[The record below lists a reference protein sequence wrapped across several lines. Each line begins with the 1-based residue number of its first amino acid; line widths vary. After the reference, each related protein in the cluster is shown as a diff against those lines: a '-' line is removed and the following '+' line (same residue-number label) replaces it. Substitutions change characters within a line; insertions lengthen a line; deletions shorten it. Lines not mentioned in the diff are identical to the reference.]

1 MPRKP
6 RFKGFDYTEL
16 LTAWGL
22 PMSEDGVDDVA
33 DLKTINEH
41 IINSFSYGTNELK
54 PEIEEDMLKYLDAMV
69 KTGFS
74 GYIPVYRAMKKLDD
88 FEFVQVY
95 IAMLPHMWT

>member
-6 RFKGFDYTEL
+6 RFQGFDFTEL

-22 PMSEDGVDDVA
+22 PMSEEGIDDVA
-33 DLKTINEH
+33 DLKTIKEH
-41 IINSFSYGTNELK
+41 IVNSYHWDSYTLD
-54 PEIEEDMLKYLDAMV
+54 PEIKKDMLKYIDAMV

-88 FEFVQVY
+88 FEFMEVF
-95 IAMLPHMWT
+95 IALLPHMWT

>member
-6 RFKGFDYTEL
+6 RFQGFDFTEL

-22 PMSEDGVDDVA
+22 PMSEDGIDDA
-33 DLKTINEH
+33 KDINTIREH
-41 IINSFSYGTNELK
+41 IVNNLSNEGLEPPVK
-54 PEIEEDMLKYLDAMV
+54 KDMLKYIDAMV

-88 FEFVQVY
+88 IEFAQVFF
-95 IAMLPHMWT
+95 AMLPHMWT

>member
-6 RFKGFDYTEL
+6 RFQGFDFTEL

-22 PMSEDGVDDVA
+22 PMSEDGIDDAA
-33 DLKTINEH
+33 DLKTIREH
-41 IINSFSYGTNELK
+41 IANNLRGDELEPSVK
-54 PEIEEDMLKYLDAMV
+54 KDMLKYIDAMV

-88 FEFVQVY
+88 IEFAHVFF
-95 IAMLPHMWT
+95 AMLPHMWT